1 MHIAS
6 PFPNLFCLCIA
17 LRFYYISPSYFIS
30 FPLFFA
36 HCFLLL
42 YPTFANID
50 ISLYD
55 RTHKKDFRLFCLRT
69 EEYKHNL
76 FVFAAGKHA

>member
-1 MHIAS
+1 MPA
-6 PFPNLFCLCIA
+6 LFQIYFAYA
-17 LRFYYISPSYFIS
+17 LACGYYISPSYFIS

-36 HCFLLL
+36 LCFLLL

-55 RTHKKDFRLFCLRT
+55 RTHKKDFRLFCLCA